1 MSVNL
6 EKIYLVDLD
15 PALIKAWDETFEG
28 LDLFE
33 SVLGDFFEISADC
46 MVSPANS
53 FGYMDGGLDA
63 AITYELGASVQD
75 RVQDSIIQN
84 YHGELPVG
92 CAVIV
97 ETGDSRWPF
106 LVSAPTMRVPEDVSR
121 SVNAYL
127 AFRALLL
134 EIEKHNNGNPNAPI
148 KSVICPGL
156 ATGIGKLAPKNCAV
170 QMREA
175 YEHCISEA
183 RIPSF
188 GAIHT
193 GQFKMR
199 SKY

>member
-1 MSVNL
+1 MSLSL

-15 PALIKAWDETFEG
+15 PALIKAWDENLGDLEVFET
-28 LDLFE
+28 
-33 SVLGDFFEISADC
+33 VLGDFFEIPADC

-63 AITYELGASVQD
+63 AITYELGGTIQD
-75 RVQDSIIQN
+75 HVQDSILAN
-84 YHGELPVG
+84 YYGELPVG

-97 ETGDSRWPF
+97 VTNDSRWP
-106 LVSAPTMRVPEDVSR
+106 LLASVPTMRVPEDVSK

-134 EIEKHNNGNPNAPI
+134 EILKYNKINQDKPI

-156 ATGIGKLAPKNCAV
+156 ATGIGNLPPKNCAV

-175 YEHCISEA
+175 YDQCMSEA
-183 RIPSF
+183 RILSF
-188 GAIHT
+188 GEIHT
-193 GQFKMR
+193 GQLKMR
-199 SKY
+199 SD